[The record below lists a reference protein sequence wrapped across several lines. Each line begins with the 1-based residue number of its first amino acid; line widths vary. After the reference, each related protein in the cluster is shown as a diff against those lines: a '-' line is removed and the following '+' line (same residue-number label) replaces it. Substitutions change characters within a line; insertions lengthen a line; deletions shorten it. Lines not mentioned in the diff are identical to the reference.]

1 MNILLT
7 VDQTDFVQTQLE
19 SGQFSSPEEVI
30 AIALEMMASSRENH
44 DPVWL
49 EQIRIQVQVGLDD
62 INRGDVLDGEIV
74 IDRLHQRLVQR
85 RMQSL

>member
-30 AIALEMMASSRENH
+30 AIDLPGKVEA
-44 DPVWL
+44 
-49 EQIRIQVQVGLDD
+49 
-62 INRGDVLDGEIV
+62 
-74 IDRLHQRLVQR
+74 IDLLSERLSQRL
-85 RMQSL
+85 MG

>member
-30 AIALEMMASSRENH
+30 AIALEMMASSRETH
-44 DPVWL
+44 DSVWL
-49 EQIRIQVQVGLDD
+49 V
-62 INRGDVLDGEIV
+62 
-74 IDRLHQRLVQR
+74 R
-85 RMQSL
+85 RNPD

>member
-7 VDQTDFVQTQLE
+7 ADQTDFVQTQLE

-30 AIALEMMASSRENH
+30 AIALEMMASAREVH

-49 EQIRIQVQVGLDD
+49 EETRIKVQIGLDD
-62 INRGDVLDGEIV
+62 IARGDVLDGEMV
-74 IDRLHQRLVQR
+74 IDRLQQRLAQKR
-85 RMQSL
+85 SQSL